1 MGIEGPFWRAIAVF
15 RLASLAYA
23 ALLVLRAG
31 GYAHPAVSWAV
42 VGVMTAWTAVT
53 LLRYPAAR
61 RGPLLAADLLVTVG
75 CLLAT
80 PYAQSH
86 GDALAGAMPITA
98 TWVAGPVLA
107 YGVAGGRRAGAV
119 AAAVVSAADL
129 WLRSAGGVDLASFP
143 VNGAVL
149 MFMAGVLVGH
159 VARLA
164 REAEERMRRAER
176 IEAAG
181 RERERLAR
189 GIHDSVLQVLALV
202 QRRGAEIGGEAA
214 ELGRLAGEQESAL
227 RALVQAPPVARPPH
241 PVPPSRLRGRLR
253 APARP
258 SRPARRE
265 GTSQEGAANRE
276 GTPYRVANAATAE
289 PEADLRD
296 LLRPFGTARVTVSA
310 PATPLPLPPESA
322 REVAAAVGA
331 AIDNVVRHCPEGT
344 RAWIL
349 AEEDDGAVVVTVR
362 DDGPGIPEGR
372 LEAAAREGRMGVA
385 RSIRGR
391 VADLG
396 GTVTVTSSST
406 GTEIE
411 LSVPVRTSPRPGEGG
426 GRRS

>member
-1 MGIEGPFWRAIAVF
+1 MRHAMGIEGPFWRAIAVF

-31 GYAHPAVSWAV
+31 GYAHPAVTWAV
-42 VGVMTAWTAVT
+42 VGVMAAWTAVT
-53 LLRYPAAR
+53 LVLYPAVR

-80 PYAQSH
+80 PFAQSRV
-86 GDALAGAMPITA
+86 DVLAGAMPITA

-107 YGVAGGRRAGAV
+107 YGVARGRRAGAL
-119 AAAVVSAADL
+119 AAAAVSAADL

-149 MFMAGVLVGH
+149 IFMAGVVVGH

-227 RALVQAPPVARPPH
+227 RALVQAPPVARPPGTA
-241 PVPPSRLRGRLR
+241 PPPGLRGRFRSPARPRR
-253 APARP
+253 APAREGD
-258 SRPARRE
+258 SRHV
-265 GTSQEGAANRE
+265 TD
-276 GTPYRVANAATAE
+276 TTAE

-296 LLRPFGTARVTVSA
+296 LLRPYGTARVTVSA
-310 PATPLPLPPESA
+310 PATPLPLPAESA

-331 AIDNVVRHCPEGT
+331 ALDNVVRHCPEGA

-349 AEEDDGAVVVTVR
+349 AEEDGGAVVVTVR

-372 LEAAAREGRMGVA
+372 LEQAAREGRMGVA

-396 GTVTVTSSST
+396 GTVTVTSSPS

-411 LSVPVRTSPRPGEGG
+411 LSVPARTPRPGEGG

>member
-15 RLASLAYA
+15 RVASLAYA

-31 GYAHPAVSWAV
+31 GYARPAVAWAV
-42 VGVMTAWTAVT
+42 VGVMAVWTVLT
-53 LLRYPAAR
+53 LVPRAAAR
-61 RGPLLAADLLVTVG
+61 REPLLAADLVVTAG

-80 PYAQSH
+80 PYAQSR
-86 GDALAGAMPITA
+86 GDMLAGAIPITA

-107 YGVAGGRRAGAV
+107 YGVARGRRAGAV
-119 AAAVVSAADL
+119 AAAIMSAADL
-129 WLRSAGGVDLASFP
+129 WLRSGNGVDLASIP

-149 MFMAGVLVGH
+149 MFMAGVVVGH

-164 REAEERMRRAER
+164 RQAEERMRRAAR

-214 ELGRLAGEQESAL
+214 ELGRLAGEQEAAL
-227 RALVQAPPVARPPH
+227 RALVQAPSVAEVPEPAPP
-241 PVPPSRLRGRLR
+241 PGLRGRLR
-253 APARP
+253 PPARP
-258 SRPARRE
+258 RRPFAAE
-265 GTSQEGAANRE
+265 VTSPEADLTGA
-276 GTPYRVANAATAE
+276 GPAE
-289 PEADLRD
+289 PEVDLRD
-296 LLRPFGTARVTVSA
+296 LLRPYGTSRVTVSA
-310 PATPLPLPPESA
+310 PATPLPLPAESA

-331 AIDNVVRHCPEGT
+331 ALDNVVRHCPEGA

-349 AEEDDGAVVVTVR
+349 AEEDGGTVVVTVR
-362 DDGPGIPEGR
+362 DDGPGIAEGR
-372 LEAAAREGRMGVA
+372 LEQAAREGRMGVA

-396 GTVTVTSSST
+396 GTVAITSSRT

-411 LSVPVRTSPRPGEGG
+411 LSVPVRADEGSE
-426 GRRS
+426 RRS

>member
-15 RLASLAYA
+15 RVASLAYA

-31 GYAHPAVSWAV
+31 GYARPAVAWAV
-42 VGVMTAWTAVT
+42 VGVMAVWTVVM
-53 LLRYPAAR
+53 LVPRPAAR
-61 RGPLLAADLLVTVG
+61 RGPLLAADLVVTAG

-80 PYAQSH
+80 PYAQSR
-86 GDALAGAMPITA
+86 GDMLAGAIPITA

-107 YGVAGGRRAGAV
+107 YGVARGRRAGAV
-119 AAAVVSAADL
+119 AAAVMSAADL
-129 WLRSAGGVDLASFP
+129 WLRSDNGVDLASIP

-149 MFMAGVLVGH
+149 MFMAGVVVGH

-164 REAEERMRRAER
+164 REAEERMRRAAR

-214 ELGRLAGEQESAL
+214 ELGRLAGEQEAAL
-227 RALVQAPPVARPPH
+227 RALVQAPPVAEAPDPASPPG
-241 PVPPSRLRGRLR
+241 LRGRFR
-253 APARP
+253 SPARP
-258 SRPARRE
+258 RRPLAGE
-265 GTSQEGAANRE
+265 GTSR
-276 GTPYRVANAATAE
+276 GTDLAGTIGPAE
-289 PEADLRD
+289 PEVDLRD
-296 LLRPFGTARVTVSA
+296 LLRPYGTSRVTVSA

-331 AIDNVVRHCPEGT
+331 ALDNVVRHCPEGT

-349 AEEDDGAVVVTVR
+349 AEEDGGAVVVTVR

-372 LEAAAREGRMGVA
+372 LEQAVDEGRMGVA

-396 GTVTVTSSST
+396 GTVAITSSRT

-411 LSVPVRTSPRPGEGG
+411 LSVPVPAWTDEGDK
-426 GRRS
+426 RRS

>member
-15 RLASLAYA
+15 RVASLAYA

-31 GYAHPAVSWAV
+31 GYARPAVAWAV
-42 VGVMTAWTAVT
+42 VGVMAVWTVVM
-53 LLRYPAAR
+53 LVQPPAAR
-61 RGPLLAADLLVTVG
+61 RGPLLAADLVVTAA
-75 CLLAT
+75 CLLAA
-80 PYAQSH
+80 PYAQSR
-86 GDALAGAMPITA
+86 DDMVAGAIPVTA

-107 YGVAGGRRAGAV
+107 YGVARGRRAGAV
-119 AAAVVSAADL
+119 AAAVMSAADL
-129 WLRSAGGVDLASFP
+129 WLRSGNGVDLASIP

-149 MFMAGVLVGH
+149 MFMAGVVVGH

-164 REAEERMRRAER
+164 REAEERMRRAAR
-176 IEAAG
+176 IEAVG

-214 ELGRLAGEQESAL
+214 ELGRLAGEQEAAL
-227 RALVQAPPVARPPH
+227 RALVQAPPVAEEPDPAPPPGLRPP
-241 PVPPSRLRGRLR
+241 VWQRRRLAHASPG
-253 APARP
+253 
-258 SRPARRE
+258 ST
-265 GTSQEGAANRE
+265 GTGAA
-276 GTPYRVANAATAE
+276 E
-289 PEADLRD
+289 PDADLRE
-296 LLRPFGTARVTVSA
+296 LLRPYGTSRVTVSA
-310 PATPLPLPPESA
+310 PATPLRLPDGSA

-331 AIDNVVRHCPEGT
+331 ALDNVARHCPEGT

-372 LEAAAREGRMGVA
+372 LEQAAREGRMGVA

-396 GTVTVTSSST
+396 GTVAITSSRT

-411 LSVPVRTSPRPGEGG
+411 LSVPMSADKVRADEGSG
-426 GRRS
+426 KRS